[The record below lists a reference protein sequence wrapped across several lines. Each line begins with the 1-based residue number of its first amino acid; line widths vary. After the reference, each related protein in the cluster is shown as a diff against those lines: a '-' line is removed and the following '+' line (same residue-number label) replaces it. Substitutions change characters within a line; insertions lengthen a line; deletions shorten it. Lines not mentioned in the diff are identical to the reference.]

1 MIAVSVIVPVY
12 NASKYLPKCIE
23 SLVCQ
28 SLENLEIILV
38 DDGSTDC
45 SYEIMSKYRQ
55 QHPDRIRIFQK
66 ENGGQGTARN
76 LGISVAKGE
85 YIGFVDAD
93 DYVALEMFEEMYEKA
108 VKEKLDMVQCY
119 FTYLK
124 ENGEVLP
131 SYGNVREY
139 RSRKDMFIDSLVS
152 PWNKLI
158 RLELL
163 KDNEVTFTEGYIYE
177 DTAFFL
183 KLIPYIRSCKLIE
196 KSFVFHI
203 DRGDS
208 TMNANKSRKVAHIFP
223 VLKDALNYYEEKG
236 LRQQYKEELEYFCV
250 KVLLCSSMQ
259 RIARVED
266 KGLRKEL
273 LGKTV
278 EMLDKKFP
286 EHRKNKYF
294 RHRYIG
300 LYTRI
305 FCKWTAGLILAVFRV
320 KESIR

>member
-38 DDGSTDC
+38 DDGSTDR

-55 QHPDRIRIFQK
+55 QHPDKIRIFQK

-93 DYVALEMFEEMYEKA
+93 DYVALEMFEEMYQKA
-108 VKEKLDMVQCY
+108 VQENLDMVQCY
-119 FTYLK
+119 FTYMT

-131 SYGNVREY
+131 SYGNVRKY
-139 RSRKDMFIDSLVS
+139 RGRKDMFIDSLVS

-183 KLIPYIRSCKLIE
+183 KLIPYIHSCKLIE

-273 LGKTV
+273 LGMV
-278 EMLDKKFP
+278 WDMLQEEFPNYKKNGYLRY
-286 EHRKNKYF
+286 RK
-294 RHRYIG
+294 IG
-300 LYTRI
+300 LYVKVFRKCTSE
-305 FCKWTAGLILAVFRV
+305 LILEIFRMRRLN
-320 KESIR
+320 K